1 MSKTNISEI
10 VSSLLSGVHGISRSE
25 TIIGAPQQAGDATI
39 IPVHRLKIA
48 FGAASAS
55 AGAHG
60 ARVGGESGGHG
71 VGGAVELEPVAAI
84 AVSKDGTAHLLTVE
98 GDERGAWSSLLQEVP
113 DILGKLAHSLGDR
126 VRHELSPRAPEVA
139 QVRTTSLSAAEPT
152 RALSGRE
159 PDEG

>member
-25 TIIGAPQQAGDATI
+25 TIVGAPQKAGDATI

-60 ARVGGESGGHG
+60 SRVGGDSGGHG
-71 VGGAVELEPVAAI
+71 AGGAVELEPVAAI
-84 AVSKDGTAHLLTVE
+84 AVGKDGSARLLTVE
-98 GDERGAWSSLLQEVP
+98 GDSRGAWSSLLQEVP
-113 DILGKLAHSLGDR
+113 DILGKLAQSLGDR
-126 VRHELSPRAPEVA
+126 VRLELATRGHEPDA
-139 QVRTTSLSAAEPT
+139 SLAAAEDG
-152 RALSGRE
+152 RALPERGSGQSER
-159 PDEG
+159 